1 MNGATSSPEWAAL
14 ETTMVTVLILTLCAL
29 FIEALYATFR
39 AQTWSGALMNRSDCP
54 LYDRLEPRDDKTD
67 PLFCLRTSDDEYRL
81 LLQTSF
87 SLKPYVGQRVC
98 VTGHRRWGVLVVEK
112 VQVVSDSARSAAR
125 SCTLTQHV
133 PSVGHRL

>member
-1 MNGATSSPEWAAL
+1 MSGPTSPPEWAAL

-29 FIEALYATFR
+29 FIGALYATFR
-39 AQTWSGALMNRSDCP
+39 AQTWSGFLINRSECF
-54 LYDRLEPRDDKTD
+54 LYDWLEPRDDKTD
-67 PLFCLRTSDDEYRL
+67 PLFCLRMTDDDYRL

-112 VQVVSDSARSAAR
+112 VQVVSDGARSAAR
-125 SCTLTQHV
+125 PCTLTQHV
-133 PSVGHRL
+133 PGLGHRL